1 MLNAFYTYREN
12 KIGKELY
19 FEAGADQL
27 FHKSTIRK
35 CCFANYEIYLSF
47 SLTSSKKFVFFPS
60 LFFWRNSGTQF
71 SSGLRNHERC
81 LDVWVE
87 DKNAC

>member
-27 FHKSTIRK
+27 FHKSTIIK
-35 CCFANYEIYLSF
+35 CCFANYEIYLELFTNDEQEVCFLSF
-47 SLTSSKKFVFFPS
+47 SFLLTKFWYPVF
-60 LFFWRNSGTQF
+60 
-71 SSGLRNHERC
+71 
-81 LDVWVE
+81 
-87 DKNAC
+87 